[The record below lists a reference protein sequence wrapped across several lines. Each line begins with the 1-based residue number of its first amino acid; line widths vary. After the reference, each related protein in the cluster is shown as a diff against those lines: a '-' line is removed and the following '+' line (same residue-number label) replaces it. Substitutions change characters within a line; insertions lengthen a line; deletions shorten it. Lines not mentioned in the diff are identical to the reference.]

1 MQPRLPCLS
10 ALLALLLLGCA
21 AQPASSPAPGPAPGP
36 APVAGNDCDADAAQA
51 VVGQTYTPELAET
64 AAAAAGADTVRRL
77 APGTQVT
84 LEFQAGRLNLD
95 TDEAGR
101 VTRVHCG

>member
-1 MQPRLPCLS
+1 MQPRLPFRS
-10 ALLALLLLGCA
+10 AALALLLLGCA
-21 AQPASSPAPGPAPGP
+21 AQPDPGPAPGP
-36 APVAGNDCDADAAQA
+36 APAATNSCDADAAQA
-51 VVGQTYTPELAET
+51 VVGQAYTPGLAET
-64 AAAAAGADTVRRL
+64 ARAAAGADTVRRL